1 MAVGG
6 GDRGRVAGIA
16 LGSMVQVGWFIK
28 VFPLGM
34 QEYIHIG
41 EITIE
46 TICGVNIDGIIAVYL
61 IMSFVVIGKVGTT
74 QGIGETTETGVLK
87 ADTAADV
94 MGDKTKWSVVTR
106 DRTNVVTRD
115 KTKWSVV
122 IRNRTNVVTRDKTKW
137 SVVIRNRTNVVTRD
151 KTKWSVVTRNRT
163 NVVTR
168 DKTKWNVVT
177 RNKTRDKIDKVR
189 EWSDIKVV
197 LNSNLLLVVT
207 EINVI
212 RTT

>member
-1 MAVGG
+1 MAAGG

-28 VFPLGM
+28 VSPLGM

-46 TICGVNIDGIIAVYL
+46 TICGEGIDGIIAGYL

-74 QGIGETTETGVLK
+74 EGIGETTETGVLK
-87 ADTAADV
+87 ADTTADV
-94 MGDKTKWSVVTR
+94 MGDTIELSVETTGKVTGKTKW
-106 DRTNVVTRD
+106 NVVTKD
-115 KTKWSVV
+115 KIGKVRKWSVE
-122 IRNRTNVVTRDKTKW
+122 TKGKVTG
-137 SVVIRNRTNVVTRD
+137 
-151 KTKWSVVTRNRT
+151 
-163 NVVTR
+163 
-168 DKTKWNVVT
+168 KTKWNVVT
-177 RNKTRDKIDKVR
+177 RDRTRKKTRDKIDKVR

-197 LNSNLLLVVT
+197 LNSKLLLVVT
-207 EINVI
+207 EIKVI

>member
-1 MAVGG
+1 MAAGG

-16 LGSMVQVGWFIK
+16 LGSMVQVGWFIE
-28 VFPLGM
+28 VSPLGM

-46 TICGVNIDGIIAVYL
+46 TICGVDIDGIIAGYL

-74 QGIGETTETGVLK
+74 EGIGETTGTGVLK
-87 ADTAADV
+87 ADTIKADEIY
-94 MGDKTKWSVVTR
+94 DKTKWSVVTR
-106 DRTNVVTRD
+106 DKTKD
-115 KTKWSVV
+115 KT
-122 IRNRTNVVTRDKTKW
+122 RG
-137 SVVIRNRTNVVTRD
+137 
-151 KTKWSVVTRNRT
+151 KTKWSVVTR
-163 NVVTR
+163 
-168 DKTKWNVVT
+168 DKTKDKT

-207 EINVI
+207 EIKAI

>member
-1 MAVGG
+1 MAAGG
-6 GDRGRVAGIA
+6 GDRGRVAGTA
-16 LGSMVQVGWFIK
+16 LGSMGQVGWFIK
-28 VFPLGM
+28 VSPLGM

-46 TICGVNIDGIIAVYL
+46 TICGVDIDGIITVYL

-87 ADTAADV
+87 ADTTADV

-115 KTKWSVV
+115 KTKW
-122 IRNRTNVVTRDKTKW
+122 N
-137 SVVIRNRTNVVTRD
+137 
-151 KTKWSVVTRNRT
+151 VVTRNRT
-163 NVVTR
+163 RDKTR

-197 LNSNLLLVVT
+197 RNSNLLLVVT

>member
-1 MAVGG
+1 MAAGG
-6 GDRGRVAGIA
+6 GDRGRVAGTA
-16 LGSMVQVGWFIK
+16 LGSMGQVGWFIK
-28 VFPLGM
+28 VSPLGM

-46 TICGVNIDGIIAVYL
+46 TICGVDIDGIITVYL

-87 ADTAADV
+87 ADTTADV

-106 DRTNVVTRD
+106 D
-115 KTKWSVV
+115 
-122 IRNRTNVVTRDKTKW
+122 
-137 SVVIRNRTNVVTRD
+137 
-151 KTKWSVVTRNRT
+151 RT

-197 LNSNLLLVVT
+197 RNSNLLLVVT